1 MYVKQQGGAT
11 IGWGENG
18 DVVVNEKAGGG
29 EVDEKEIESIRDAAT
44 KAFQMAQERVDAQ
57 KKK

>member
-1 MYVKQQGGAT
+1 
-11 IGWGENG
+11 
-18 DVVVNEKAGGG
+18 
-29 EVDEKEIESIRDAAT
+29 VDEKEIESIRDAAT